1 MKNTMKSTMMEKWGN
16 PQQKM
21 FGLPHFL
28 IWFTF
33 FACIT
38 GVAILTAY
46 FPIWANVP
54 LNVVCAALVLIFCKP
69 VMFER
74 MKLTTLL
81 VLRALIV
88 IAFVGIMDRSLYVLI
103 VKIFLIINIAEA
115 TFADL
120 LKNKQYFNFVS
131 GIAVGVAVL
140 ALSGS
145 WDMSSPLYKLE
156 GATMW
161 ASIAYIIAY
170 TIWNWIFVSGE
181 FSTSVSI
188 MHFGF
193 LGAPIVACL
202 VFGPASWVLFRA
214 NSLTFGGILQIA
226 GKDYW
231 EENLHSE
238 KISKFIDFTH
248 KNWVQ
253 AICMIINVALCVAIM
268 TTVL

>member
-1 MKNTMKSTMMEKWGN
+1 MQMTMMEKWGN
-16 PQQKM
+16 PKQKV
-21 FGLPHFL
+21 FGLQQFI

-33 FACIT
+33 FVTIT
-38 GVAILTAY
+38 AVAVLTAFY
-46 FPIWANVP
+46 PVWANIP
-54 LNVVCAALVLIFCKP
+54 LNVLAGILVLIFCKP

-74 MKLTTLL
+74 MKLSTLL

-88 IAFVGIMDRSLYVLI
+88 IAFLGVFAREYYVLI

-115 TFADL
+115 TMTDL

-145 WDMSSPLYKLE
+145 WDISSPLYKLE
-156 GATMW
+156 GAVMW
-161 ASIAYIIAY
+161 ASIAYIVAY

-181 FSTSVSI
+181 FSTAVST

-193 LGAPIVACL
+193 LGAPIVACV
-202 VFGPASWVLFRA
+202 VFGPAYWVLFRA

-226 GKDYW
+226 GKEYW
-231 EENLHSE
+231 EENLHSD
-238 KISKFIDFTH
+238 KIAKFIDYTH
-248 KNWVQ
+248 KTWVQ
-253 AICMIINVALCVAIM
+253 VVCMVINVGLCVAIM
-268 TTVL
+268 ITVL